1 VTRAAKDYFRLEE
14 GENMTAHTEDGR
26 RFLRDTD
33 TTYDLI
39 ILDAYQKDQ
48 VPIHLTQ
55 LGFMELAEERLSD
68 DGVFLANVI
77 ASPSGAGSEVLPG
90 AVQDDRRGIR
100 VDLQLPHLEY
110 GFGPEHRSSRNEGRH
125 GVHRSRTRRASR
137 NERRDVGIDLS
148 GEIEA
153 SLDEPRTDDVPVLT
167 EDHAPVDSLQAS
179 TVGQKYVIEQTE
191 EETQPEPATIGTGS
205 ELLGSDPI
213 RSRSHGLHR
222 FSSR

>member
-55 LGFMELAEERLSD
+55 LGFMELAERLSD

-110 GFGPEHRSSRNEGRH
+110 GFGQNIEVVATKADTEF
-125 GVHRSRTRRASR
+125 TEAELAER